1 VQWPHASDTADQHER
16 SNSVISVRGLR
27 KRYGGTVAVDGLSFD
42 VRPGVVTGLLGPNGS
57 GKSTTIRMI
66 LGLDRPS
73 AGTATID
80 GRAYAD
86 LPAPL
91 RQVGAL
97 LDASAADGARTARDH
112 LRWVARAGRLPGQR
126 VGEVLDL
133 VGLTSVA
140 GRRAR
145 TYSLGMLQRLGIAAA
160 LLGDPATLILDE
172 PVNGLDPEGI
182 AWVRGLLRELAAQG
196 RTVLVASHHLAEM
209 QQMAEA
215 VLILGK
221 GRLLADASVG
231 ELTRGGRRLEDRFLA
246 LTGGAVSHRGAPAGR
261 FQRIDVRA
269 THTTKGAQR

>member
-1 VQWPHASDTADQHER
+1 
-16 SNSVISVRGLR
+16 VISVRGLR

-42 VRPGVVTGLLGPNGS
+42 VRPGAVTGLLGPNGS

-86 LPAPL
+86 LATPL

-112 LRWVARAGRLPGQR
+112 LRWVARAGRLPGHR
-126 VGEVLDL
+126 VGEVIDL
-133 VGLTSVA
+133 VGLGAVA

-145 TYSLGMLQRLGIAAA
+145 AYSLGMLQRLGIAAA
-160 LLGDPATLILDE
+160 LLGEPATLILDE

-209 QQMAEA
+209 QQIAEA

-221 GRLLADASVG
+221 GRLLADATVG
-231 ELTRGGRRLEDRFLA
+231 ELTRGGRRLEDTFLA
-246 LTGGAVSHRGAPAGR
+246 LTAGVSLL
-261 FQRIDVRA
+261 
-269 THTTKGAQR
+269 KGAQR

>member
-1 VQWPHASDTADQHER
+1 
-16 SNSVISVRGLR
+16 VISVRELR

-73 AGTATID
+73 AGTATVD

-86 LPAPL
+86 LPAPP

-112 LRWVARAGRLPGQR
+112 LRWVARAGRLPRDR

-133 VGLTSVA
+133 VGLGPVA

-209 QQMAEA
+209 QEVAEA
-215 VLILGK
+215 VLILGR

-231 ELTRGGRRLEDRFLA
+231 ELTRGGRRLEDTFLA
-246 LTGGAVSHRGAPAGR
+246 LTAGAASLEGAR
-261 FQRIDVRA
+261 R
-269 THTTKGAQR
+269 